1 MTAAVTPLRA
11 VPRTSVHHTITG
23 HQVDL
28 ICRAADLPDWSGGRG
43 EHPVEVSDAPLA
55 ALERHGRRLGTGRCL
70 SVAGLV
76 GSEWDQFLAGIAA
89 VAPAL
94 HRDLLERDLI
104 WWEPERGVRGAVAYL
119 LGVEVVR

>member
-1 MTAAVTPLRA
+1 VSAAVTPLRA
-11 VPRTSVHHTITG
+11 VPRPAVHHTLTG
-23 HQVDL
+23 CQVDL
-28 ICRAADLPDWSGGRG
+28 ICRAADLDDWSGGRG

-70 SVAGLV
+70 AVAGLV
-76 GSEWDQFLAGIAA
+76 GIDWDQMLAGIAA

-94 HRDLLERDLI
+94 HRDLLELDLI

-119 LGVEVVR
+119 LGIEVTR